1 MHLLH
6 LLAMASTLLLAS
18 PSPSSSSSSTSF
30 FSFMDTLSV
39 STPSL
44 TPPPTPVG
52 EREKPDDPAFSIVSP
67 RQLEA
72 KRAAEYTTII
82 DEFKTKEF
90 HEEVADLLL
99 AVSASLQQC
108 ALAITADE
116 ASLPSVDLFLKRSQ
130 LSPVTIFTLSADDIG
145 NRAPYSMVGQET
157 CTHYI
162 FLVKSAKALLRLL
175 ESIFEEDLN
184 LLANFVLITELQKEE
199 VLDFLQASPI
209 SKIVNILLV
218 LRSSGAEEVKLH
230 LYTHDFFLNNQR
242 ISSKFLG
249 VWSKGLS
256 SSKSKDFEWFPGK
269 LNDFYGFKFRATTFN
284 HPPVSIFEPLTSGT
298 YRYDGLE
305 VRLLMTLA
313 SALNFTVE
321 ISMPRDGEKWG
332 AKLPNGSWTG
342 AVGETVRGET
352 DVSFANYFIT
362 ADRLKIMD
370 MTRPYYIDYTC
381 FITPMPQPLPQ
392 YTAVAWPLQTW
403 VWAALA
409 MTLVAVPLVVRLAAV
424 VEPRAWFS
432 SLNNAYWY
440 VVGIFLTRSQ
450 PVQLVPSTWGLRLV
464 ILTSWIAATIISAGY
479 KSSVI
484 AFLLVPLPAQPVNTL
499 EQLLRSSLRWGVR
512 DRGGWG
518 EWFSNSLDPTSRK
531 IAEGFEF
538 VNGIDSG
545 IGRVLEGDFAFMN
558 SGTFLRYLIASNFT
572 NAYGQTELHI
582 AKECFVPFRIGLGM
596 PRFSVYTERFNKVV
610 GQVVEAGMVSR
621 WFQDLLAKAEQ
632 KQRGK
637 IQGRQREEEGQGSS
651 STPTKTLG
659 IYHLQGTF
667 ALLGLG
673 WLLAGVTFLVESA
686 MSRSCRSENHR
697 QQTGVMKSQ
706 TKLNFE

>member
-1 MHLLH
+1 MSKLSRMESARPEPPGGSAEGTNRYLLY
-6 LLAMASTLLLAS
+6 LLTMTSAILLVS
-18 PSPSSSSSSTSF
+18 PFPSSPSSSPSSSKSF
-30 FSFMDTLSV
+30 SSLMSTLSV
-39 STPSL
+39 STTSISPISANKREEAVVNETEAGCIV
-44 TPPPTPVG
+44 TP
-52 EREKPDDPAFSIVSP
+52 ERPRVKRVVEEHAPITDD
-67 RQLEA
+67 LEA
-72 KRAAEYTTII
+72 KQ
-82 DEFKTKEF
+82 F
-90 HEEVADLLL
+90 HDKVADLLV

-130 LSPVTIFTLSADDIG
+130 VRGQVGSLSPVTLFTLSVDNG
-145 NRAPYSMVGQET
+145 NGAPYSMIGRET

-162 FLVKSAKALLRLL
+162 FLVKNAKALLRLL

-184 LLANFVLITELQKEE
+184 LLAKFVLVSELKKNE
-199 VLDFLQASPI
+199 VHGFLKSSPI
-209 SKIVNILLV
+209 SKMVNVLLATP
-218 LRSSGAEEVKLH
+218 SSGAGEVMLH

-249 VWSKGLS
+249 AWSKVGS
-256 SSKSKDFEWFPGK
+256 SSKRRDFEWFPGK

-284 HPPVSIFEPLTSGT
+284 HPPVSIFEPLPDGT
-298 YRYDGLE
+298 YKYDGLE

-332 AKLPNGSWTG
+332 ARLPSGSWTG

-392 YTAVAWPLQTW
+392 YTAVAWPLQTL
-403 VWAALA
+403 VWAAVAVTLA
-409 MTLVAVPLVVRLAAV
+409 VVPLVVRLTAV
-424 VEPRAWFS
+424 MEPRAWFS
-432 SLNNAYWY
+432 TLYNAYWY

-464 ILTSWIAATIISAGY
+464 VLTSWVAATIISAGY

-499 EQLLRSSLRWGVR
+499 EQLLKSGLRWGVR
-512 DRGGWG
+512 DRGGWD

-545 IGRVLEGDFAFMN
+545 IDRVIEGDFAFMN

-572 NAYGQTELHI
+572 NAYGQTKLHI
-582 AKECFVPFRIGLGM
+582 AKECFVPFRSIENTLRTQIGLGM

-621 WFQDLLAKAEQ
+621 WFQDLLAK
-632 KQRGK
+632 
-637 IQGRQREEEGQGSS
+637 
-651 STPTKTLG
+651 
-659 IYHLQGTF
+659 
-667 ALLGLG
+667 
-673 WLLAGVTFLVESA
+673 V
-686 MSRSCRSENHR
+686 
-697 QQTGVMKSQ
+697 
-706 TKLNFE
+706 